1 MNTRENLILLNMNN
15 IYPLLAIETSDSICG
30 ACVYFTD
37 EKFFSSKLILKHSHA
52 EKLFE
57 VINSVLAMA
66 SITQNELKAIAVSN
80 GPGSFTG
87 LRIGM
92 SAAKGIAQALSIPI
106 IPVPTFEAL
115 ALQISSILSEGS
127 TFIISNKVGRDEV
140 YFAKFQIMGNNYI
153 FREELKII
161 TLSEL
166 NLIPEDILIFGNAFS
181 MSSEKSKSYK
191 SYKSISAPDPEY
203 IAKWAI
209 TFGIEK
215 KITDID
221 FLEPN
226 YLKDFIVKEKKND

>member
-1 MNTRENLILLNMNN
+1 MNN

-30 ACVYFTD
+30 ACVYFTE

-66 SITQNELKAIAVSN
+66 SIKQNELKAIAVSN

-106 IPVPTFEAL
+106 IPVPTFEAF
-115 ALQISSILSEGS
+115 AFQISYILSEGS

-153 FREELKII
+153 FSEELKII
-161 TLSEL
+161 TILEL
-166 NLIPEDILIFGNAFS
+166 NLIPEDILIFGNAFNL
-181 MSSEKSKSYK
+181 SSEKSKSL
-191 SYKSISAPDPEY
+191 KSISAPDPEY
-203 IAKWAI
+203 IAKWAV

>member
-1 MNTRENLILLNMNN
+1 MNN
-15 IYPLLAIETSDSICG
+15 IYPLLAIETSNSVCG
-30 ACVYFTD
+30 ACVYFNE

-106 IPVPTFEAL
+106 LPVPTFEAL
-115 ALQISSILSEGS
+115 AFQISSILPDKS
-127 TFIISNKVGRDEV
+127 TFIISNKVGRDEL
-140 YFAKFQIMGNNYI
+140 YFAKFQIRGNNYI
-153 FREELKII
+153 FKEELKIAPI
-161 TLSEL
+161 LEL
-166 NLIPEDILIFGNAFS
+166 NSIPKDVLVYGNAFNF
-181 MSSEKSKSYK
+181 SSEKNINFKN
-191 SYKSISAPDPEY
+191 ISAPDPEFV
-203 IAKWAI
+203 AKWAV
-209 TFGIEK
+209 TFAIDK
-215 KITDID
+215 LLTDID

-226 YLKDFIVKEKKND
+226 YIKNFIVKEKKSV

>member
-1 MNTRENLILLNMNN
+1 MNN
-15 IYPLLAIETSDSICG
+15 IFPLLAIETSDSVCG
-30 ACVYFTD
+30 ACVYFSE

-66 SITQNELKAIAVSN
+66 SISQNELKAIAVSN

-115 ALQISSILSEGS
+115 AFQIASVLSEGS
-127 TFIISNKVGRDEV
+127 TFIISNKVGRDDV
-140 YFAKFQIMGNNYI
+140 YFAKFQIIGNSYI
-153 FREELKII
+153 FKEELKII
-161 TLSEL
+161 TVLEL
-166 NLIPEDILIFGNAFS
+166 NLICEDILLFGNAFNL
-181 MSSEKSKSYK
+181 SSEKSKN
-191 SYKSISAPDPEY
+191 YKSISAPDPEY
-203 IAKWAI
+203 IAKWAV
-209 TFGIEK
+209 TFGIGNK
-215 KITDID
+215 LTDID

>member
-57 VINSVLAMA
+57 VINSVLTMA
-66 SITQNELKAIAVSN
+66 SMTQNELKAIAVSN

-115 ALQISSILSEGS
+115 AFQISSILSEGS

-191 SYKSISAPDPEY
+191 SISAPDPEY

>member
-1 MNTRENLILLNMNN
+1 MND
-15 IYPLLAIETSDSICG
+15 IYPLLAIETSDSICS
-30 ACVYFTD
+30 ACVYLSE
-37 EKFFSSKLILKHSHA
+37 EKFFSSKLVLKHSHA

-92 SAAKGIAQALSIPI
+92 SAAKGIAQSLSIPI

-115 ALQISSILSEGS
+115 AFQISSYLPEGS

-140 YFAKFQIMGNNYI
+140 YFAKFQITGNNYI
-153 FREELKII
+153 FKEELKII
-161 TLSEL
+161 PVSEL
-166 NLIPEDILIFGNAFS
+166 NLIPKDILIFGNTFDLN
-181 MSSEKSKSYK
+181 SEKSIS
-191 SYKSISAPDPEY
+191 SKSISTPDAEF
-203 IAKWAI
+203 IAKWVAA
-209 TFGIEK
+209 FGIDK
-215 KITDID
+215 MVTDID

>member
-1 MNTRENLILLNMNN
+1 MND

-30 ACVYFTD
+30 ACVYFSE
-37 EKFFSSKLILKHSHA
+37 EKFFSSKLVLKHSHA

-92 SAAKGIAQALSIPI
+92 SAAKGIAQSLSIPI

-115 ALQISSILSEGS
+115 AFQISSYLSEGS
-127 TFIISNKVGRDEV
+127 TFLISNKVGRDEV
-140 YFAKFQIMGNNYI
+140 YFAKFQITGNNYI
-153 FREELKII
+153 FKEELKII
-161 TLSEL
+161 PISEL
-166 NLIPEDILIFGNAFS
+166 NLITKDILIFGNTFDLN
-181 MSSEKSKSYK
+181 SEKSISTKR
-191 SYKSISAPDPEY
+191 ISAPDAEF
-203 IAKWAI
+203 IAKWAV
-209 TFGIEK
+209 TFGINK
-215 KITDID
+215 MVTDID